1 MKAVATSIVVRL
13 RRILLLCI
21 GSGLLL
27 TTLIMLAAEMREQT
41 ARVEHEIVTLA
52 ELVIENGAAPIR
64 FEDSAT
70 ATQLLQSLRH
80 LDSVS
85 RVALL
90 RPNHEVFAVYRAPGV
105 EARKDD
111 LAFAMKD
118 GAYEASW
125 EGLQAHLARPI
136 RADGELVG
144 YVAIELDLT
153 ETMVDMAARVMLA
166 AVAVALAVF
175 VALGLL
181 RRLIPSILGP
191 LQSLAETVRE
201 VGSTRRYQIRAPR
214 GGDDEVGEVITGVN
228 TMLSEIEVRDREL
241 EQHRDRLELEVAQRT
256 AELLQAKDQAESANR
271 AKSLFLANMS
281 HEIRTPLNG
290 ILGMTDLMRD
300 THLDSR
306 QQRLVDMLQSS
317 GESLLAI
324 ISDIL
329 DFSKIEAGKLDLEH
343 VDFSPA
349 RVAEDAAAM
358 FADRAQ
364 AKGLEL
370 IPMIASDVPE
380 TLRGDPHRFRQVL
393 GNLLSNAVKFTPSG
407 EVRLRL
413 RLREGDGKGDGDGEQ
428 NRCTIEAEVEDTGIG
443 VPEEARGRLFES
455 FSQADSSMARR
466 FGGSGLGL
474 AIARQLACSMG
485 GDIDFRP
492 AAGHGSVF
500 AARFVFACVPAGK
513 AVARGE
519 AEPQPL
525 VVAVLAASLALR
537 EALCSQGRSF
547 GWRMF
552 AYSGLAEL
560 LSGAERQSFD
570 WVVADRSVSDAESL
584 AAIAKLKDRGLKV
597 AALTRING
605 TVDAEEAGRAG
616 ASLVLA
622 KPVSRH
628 ELKRL
633 QARVDLPPEPT
644 RRALASFDADVLLA
658 EDHPVNLEI
667 ASAILRSLGCRV
679 TAAANGQQAVH
690 ACAAESFDLILMDLQ
705 MPVMDGLTATSMIR
719 EAERSSGSER
729 QVPIV
734 ALTANAL
741 KDDRDACFAA
751 GMNDYLTK
759 PVSRDQIAAVLKRL
773 LPPSTARSAP
783 PPAEAAYSPPA
794 SEPVAAPGG
803 RVPAFSWEPLLGLPG
818 VNGNRQAPLL
828 GRVTRMFVGETG
840 GSLRLARLHADA
852 GEWDEVR
859 KIAHKT
865 KSAAASV
872 GAMRLA
878 ALATELDALVK
889 ASRPDVAVGLPA
901 RMEAAFRDYLR
912 ALLREGLV
920 DEESLADWR
929 LEK

>member
-1 MKAVATSIVVRL
+1 MRVVATSIVVRL

-21 GSGLLL
+21 CTGLLL
-27 TTLIMLAAEMREQT
+27 TTLVMLGTELREEM

-90 RPNHEVFAVYRAPGV
+90 RPNHEVFAVYRAVGV
-105 EARKDD
+105 AKRKGD
-111 LAFAMKD
+111 LDFALKV
-118 GAYEASW
+118 GAGDASW
-125 EGLQAHLARPI
+125 DGPQVHLARPI

-153 ETMVDMAARVMLA
+153 ERMADVAARVVLA

-201 VGSTRRYQIRAPR
+201 VGRTRRYQIRAPR
-214 GGDDEVGEVITGVN
+214 GRDDEVGEVIAGVN
-228 TMLSEIEVRDREL
+228 TMLGEIEVRDREL

-343 VDFSPA
+343 VDFSPV

-370 IPMIASDVPE
+370 VPLIAPDVPE
-380 TLRGDPHRFRQVL
+380 SLRGDPHRFRQVL

-413 RLREGDGKGDGDGEQ
+413 RLREGDGEQ

-443 VPEEARGRLFES
+443 VPAEARERLFES

-485 GDIDFRP
+485 GDIDFQA

-500 AARFVFACVPAGK
+500 TARFVFARVPAGK
-513 AVARGE
+513 DAARRE
-519 AEPQPL
+519 PEPQPQPL
-525 VVAVLAASLALR
+525 VVAVLASSHALR
-537 EALCSQGRSF
+537 EALCGQGRGF

-552 AYSGLAEL
+552 AYSTLAEL
-560 LSGAERQSFD
+560 LSAAEQQSFD
-570 WVVADRSVSDAESL
+570 WAVVDRSVSDADSL
-584 AAIAKLKDRGLKV
+584 EAIAKLKGRALKV

-616 ASLVLA
+616 ARVVLA
-622 KPVSRH
+622 KPVFRH

-633 QARVDLPPEPT
+633 QARADLPPEPAQ
-644 RRALASFDADVLLA
+644 RALASFEADVLLA

-679 TAAANGQQAVH
+679 TAAGNGQQAVH
-690 ACAAESFDLILMDLQ
+690 AAAAGSFDLILMDLQ
-705 MPVMDGLTATSMIR
+705 MPVMDGLSATSMIR
-719 EAERSSGSER
+719 EAERGSGSER

-773 LPPSTARSAP
+773 LPPSAARSAP
-783 PPAEAAYSPPA
+783 PPAEEVRSLPA
-794 SEPVAAPGG
+794 SEPVEAPSG
-803 RVPAFSWEPLLGLPG
+803 RVPAFSWEPLLDLPG
-818 VNGNRQAPLL
+818 VHGNRQAPLL

-840 GSLRLARLHADA
+840 DSLRLARLHADA
-852 GEWDEVR
+852 GEWEDVR

-878 ALATELDALVK
+878 ALATELDTLVK
-889 ASRPDVAVGLPA
+889 ASRPDAAIGLPA

-912 ALLREGLV
+912 ALLREGLL
-920 DEESLADWR
+920 DEEGLADWR